1 MFSILRANHA
11 QRERLRGAV
20 RVTAYI
26 AAIGLVTGA
35 IGFNNARAEVKDKS
49 LDIGRSLLP
58 LKDLLKEP
66 HQVDLSGEHAWMST
80 GVVKGESVKDVLD
93 RFETHCHQGG
103 AKGTWLQATDI
114 KPNEI
119 DVSKLD
125 LSVMRTEKG
134 TEEGSILCFVKGD
147 GTPDGLFDK
156 VAAFNKSHDL
166 ESFGRVRYAYAKTD
180 ASGTYVMSLW
190 TDGAL
195 HIDKLVPKPGFEPG
209 SDDPSMARPI
219 ASLRTG
225 SARIEGTT
233 YGAHTYVS
241 TASPVDV
248 ARAYDQEM
256 KDKGWFGI
264 QPPVDQVDGPGELR
278 AYKKDSVIVSF
289 KAAPSQNLKG
299 KTIVAT
305 AEMGGI
311 DAAEIMK
318 QVSATP

>member
-1 MFSILRANHA
+1 MFSILRSNHA

-26 AAIGLVTGA
+26 AAIGLVTGT

-49 LDIGRSLLP
+49 LDVGRTLLP

-80 GVVKGESVKDVLD
+80 GVVKGQSVKDVLD

-103 AKGTWLQATDI
+103 AKGTWLQATEL

-125 LSVMRTEKG
+125 MSVMRTEKG

-147 GTPDGLFDK
+147 GTPDGLVNK
-156 VAAFNKSHDL
+156 VAAFDKTHDL
-166 ESFGRVRYAYAKTD
+166 ESFGRVRYAYAKSD
-180 ASGTYVMSLW
+180 ASGTYVMSIW

-209 SDDPSMARPI
+209 SDDPNIPRPI
-219 ASLRTG
+219 DALRTS

-241 TASPVDV
+241 TASPGDV
-248 ARAYDQEM
+248 ARAYDKAM
-256 KDKGWFGI
+256 KDKGWLGI

-289 KAAPSQNLKG
+289 KAAPSQTLKG
-299 KTIVAT
+299 KTQVAL

-311 DAAEIMK
+311 DAADFLR
-318 QVSATP
+318 QVSSPP